1 MSFVIAKLKSASL
14 LILFVLTFAG
24 FSLSQDNTRNEK
36 LDSLIFA
43 YFENNDF
50 EKAEKTAQ
58 EVLKNNLLD
67 TNIFSVNANTILG
80 IINKNRGYYISSTEH
95 YLSALNDARSIKDSG
110 RQSAILNNLGTL
122 YKLQNNYNKAITY
135 FSESLE
141 LERRVS
147 DQNIGQQSIRYYN
160 LADTYLAMDSLDL
173 ALSHFN
179 NSLLLE
185 QKMNNREGLLY
196 AYLGIIDVYFKMG
209 NAFQSTMMLE
219 KVNQFLPV
227 KNIELNVLYTFTRS
241 KYNFLQN
248 DLDEADAYV
257 NEALNMAQENHL
269 EFLLP
274 ELLGFKIEILR
285 KKEKWEQLSE
295 TYQTYFDMKEQYNSQ
310 MIKSKIDDLNYQNEL
325 NIKQIEVQTLRRQKK
340 AVEQEMNMQNKVKL
354 FQGRLLIFILAL
366 LLLTIIFMF
375 FGVKELRQIN
385 TP

>member
-67 TNIFSVNANTILG
+67 TNIYSVNANTILG
-80 IINKNRGYYISSTEH
+80 IINKNRGFYISSTEH

-110 RQSAILNNLGTL
+110 RQSEILNNLGTL

-141 LERRVS
+141 LERRIS
-147 DQNIGQQSIRYYN
+147 EQNIGQQSIRYYN

-274 ELLGFKIEILR
+274 ELLSFKIDILR
-285 KKEKWEQLSE
+285 KQEKWEQLSE

-325 NIKQIEVQTLRRQKK
+325 NNKQIEVQTLRLQKK
-340 AVEQEMNMQNKVKL
+340 AVEEEMNMQNKVKL

-375 FGVKELRQIN
+375 FGVKKLRQIN